1 MGRVEGKVA
10 IVTGGARGL
19 GAAQVRALVHE
30 GARVVIA
37 DVLDD
42 EGVALSAE
50 LGDAA
55 GFVHLDVT
63 DAEAWKD
70 AVTAAERLFG
80 PVDVLVNNAG
90 IVHNQPLE
98 EMSEEDFRR
107 DIDVNQ
113 VGVFLGMK
121 AVIGSMRTA
130 SGGSIVNISSIGG
143 IIAFSGIMGYTA
155 TKWAVRGMTKG
166 AAQELGPEGIRVNS
180 VHPGFVTTPMTEGSG
195 VDDLARIQPLRR
207 TGRPEELANLVLF
220 LASDESSYSTGSEFI
235 ADGGYTSM

>member
-19 GAAQVRALVHE
+19 GAAQARALVRE

-37 DVLDD
+37 DVLDE

-50 LGDAA
+50 LGEAA
-55 GFVHLDVT
+55 GFVRLDVT
-63 DAEAWKD
+63 DADGWQD
-70 AVTAAERLFG
+70 AITAAERLFG
-80 PVDVLVNNAG
+80 PVSVLVNNAG

-98 EMSEEDFRR
+98 EMSEADFRK

-121 AVIGSMRTA
+121 AVIGSMRKA
-130 SGGSIVNISSIGG
+130 GGGSIVNISSIGG

-180 VHPGFVTTPMTEGSG
+180 VHPGFVATPMTEGSG
-195 VDDLARIQPLRR
+195 VGDLARIQPLRR
-207 TGRPEELANLVLF
+207 TGEPEELANLVLF